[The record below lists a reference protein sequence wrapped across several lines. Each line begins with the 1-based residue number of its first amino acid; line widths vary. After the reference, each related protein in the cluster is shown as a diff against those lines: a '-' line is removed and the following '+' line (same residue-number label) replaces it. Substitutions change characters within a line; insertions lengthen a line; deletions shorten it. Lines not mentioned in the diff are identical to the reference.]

1 MHVQVKKHLVAFGL
15 KSGGW
20 ALQQHWMTSMSVL
33 YIAKYKHI
41 HILTTG
47 AIKKSQQLHFW
58 CFFFFFLSWSPAQNK
73 KM

>member
-1 MHVQVKKHLVAFGL
+1 MHVQVKKLLVAFGL

-20 ALQQHWMTSMSVL
+20 ALQQHSMTSMSVL

-47 AIKKSQQLHFW
+47 AIKKKSTTTFLVL
-58 CFFFFFLSWSPAQNK
+58 FF
-73 KM
+73 

>member
-1 MHVQVKKHLVAFGL
+1 MHVQVQKHLVAFGL

-20 ALQQHWMTSMSVL
+20 ALQQHSMTSMPVL

-47 AIKKSQQLHFW
+47 AIKKKVNNYISGA
-58 CFFFFFLSWSPAQNK
+58 FFLFKLISCSKQ